1 VIPVVAIVIVTAVTS
16 LPVAMAGV
24 AAVVTAMIVVVMHDP
39 RRVRR
44 IAVMARRC
52 VIPRVAV
59 ITRVTVG
66 VVRRITGTAPVV
78 RARAVIVEV

>member
-16 LPVAMAGV
+16 LPVTMAGV

-44 IAVMARRC
+44 IAVMARRY

-66 VVRRITGTAPVV
+66 MVRRITGTAPVV